1 MKFSPLVVT
10 IVSLLIGILY
20 GVLFKQIYPLVSIDA
35 GIISLCAILGLT
47 TCFAGRGLWKLVTKT
62 SNLIRTEGKI
72 GRPASQPIKPDSN
85 RFRTNFLEVDLQNPN
100 RNIFVS
106 FSTQDQPEALEIL
119 NQIEAADLKCWISCR
134 DVPRGR
140 DYQDA
145 IVEALDQ
152 SGAMVL
158 VFSNNANNSEEIK
171 RELALASAKRLFVLP
186 VRIEK
191 AEPTKGFKYQLATRQ
206 YIDLFEDREK
216 NMELIVNTLQ
226 KQLQSNL
233 NPNKGVKPAVHS
245 STALD

>member
-1 MKFSPLVVT
+1 MKPGLLVVA
-10 IVSLLIGILY
+10 VSLLIGIGY
-20 GVLFKQIYPLVSIDA
+20 GVLFKQIYPLVPIDS
-35 GIISLCAILGLT
+35 GIISLSAILGLT
-47 TCFAGRGLWKLVTKT
+47 TCLVGIGAWKVGSKVATFVRKNGRINRIV
-62 SNLIRTEGKI
+62 
-72 GRPASQPIKPDSN
+72 SQPIESDSN
-85 RFRTNFLEVDLQNPN
+85 RLRANFLDVGLLQPDK
-100 RNIFVS
+100 NIFVS
-106 FSTQDQPEALEIL
+106 FSKQDQAAALEIL
-119 NQIEAADLKCWISCR
+119 GRIESANLKCWISCR

-186 VRIEK
+186 VRIEN

-216 NMELIVNTLQ
+216 NMTLIVNTLQ
-226 KQLQSNL
+226 KQLQSSL
-233 NPNKGVKPAVHS
+233 NPG
-245 STALD
+245 